1 MLPKLAFLE
10 TNTTDLVIGGLLGRL
25 LDRFIGKSDKQR
37 RFIDDSLQ
45 VHKENVLETFHIE
58 LGPRC
63 PIDVNVGK
71 WIENAVDRK
80 VRELCFKLTWSA
92 EPTSLPKSL
101 YTCDTLVS
109 LSFSNKILVD
119 VPFSACFPSL
129 KRLGLYFVVYKDEN
143 SLVRL
148 LSSCPIL
155 KYLMVDRHHQDN
167 VNIFSIRVPSL
178 ENLSYDYVKWGAQD
192 NGIMGTLVI
201 DSPVLKKIFI
211 IDYFGNSCSF
221 ESKPRL
227 DKATINFFYYPN
239 DKFMRSLS
247 TIMVL
252 EIVLTAATF
261 AWFNAINFSQL
272 IECKIIILNELDWLE
287 PLMGLLQNSP
297 NLKVL
302 FIDQTFKQVE
312 NELPLSWNQPSS
324 VPGCLSSHL
333 EIFEWKKYGGRRE
346 EKEMVK
352 YIFANSKC
360 LKRAGISLKSTFNYL
375 MMKDLE
381 SMSRVSTSS
390 QLLFSTQLEYVSLKK
405 EMMMSESE

>member
-1 MLPKLAFLE
+1 MLLI
-10 TNTTDLVIGGLLGRL
+10 VRL
-25 LDRFIGKSDKQR
+25 C
-37 RFIDDSLQ
+37 
-45 VHKENVLETFHIE
+45 E
-58 LGPRC
+58 LG
-63 PIDVNVGK
+63 
-71 WIENAVDRK
+71 
-80 VRELCFKLTWSA
+80 FKLTWSA

-109 LSFSNKILVD
+109 LGLSDKILID
-119 VPFSACFPSL
+119 VPSSACLPSL
-129 KRLGLYFVVYKDEN
+129 KGLGLYFVVYKDED

-155 KYLMVDRHHQDN
+155 KYLIVDRHHQDN
-167 VNIFSIRVPSL
+167 VNIFNIKVPSL
-178 ENLSYDYVKWGAQD
+178 EYLAYDYVKLGAQGE
-192 NGIMGTLVI
+192 GIVGTLVI
-201 DSPVLKKIFI
+201 DSPILKKIFI
-211 IDYFGNSCSF
+211 TDYSGDSCSF

-247 TIMVL
+247 TIMEL
-252 EIVLTAATF
+252 EIVLSAGTL
-261 AWFNAINFSQL
+261 AWFNAINFSRL

-381 SMSRVSTSS
+381 SMSRVSTSC
-390 QLLFSTQLEYVSLKK
+390 QLLFSTQLEYVSLTK
-405 EMMMSESE
+405 EMMISD